1 MPESNIVR
9 NIIINILS
17 ILRNNNFIEKN
28 VTIFNI
34 SNNYKEGEAILQNT
48 FIVTDN
54 IEMLSKAIKESGLD
68 VVELRQKIINNDTII
83 FTVFS
88 NIKNGEIVYT
98 IEIGIHPDHKDILN
112 VAISLTSDEE
122 PTIVIGE

>member
-1 MPESNIVR
+1 MPEFNIIR
-9 NIIINILS
+9 NIIVNILS
-17 ILRNNNFIEKN
+17 ILRNNNFIEKD
-28 VTIFNI
+28 VTIFNV
-34 SNNYKEGEAILQNT
+34 SGNYKEGEAKLQNT

-54 IEMLSKAIKESGLD
+54 VEMLSKTINSSGLD

-88 NIKNGEIVYT
+88 NIGNGEVVYT
-98 IEIGIHPDHKDILN
+98 IEIGIHPEHKNILN

-122 PTIVIGE
+122 PTIVTGE